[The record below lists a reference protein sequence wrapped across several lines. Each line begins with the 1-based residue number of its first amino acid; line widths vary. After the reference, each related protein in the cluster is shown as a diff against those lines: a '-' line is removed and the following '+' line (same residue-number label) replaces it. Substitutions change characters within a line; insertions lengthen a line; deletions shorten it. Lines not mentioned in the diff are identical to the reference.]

1 MKISNKPYSESCD
14 QNREPILAVIGP
26 ILTGSSSLLEI
37 GSGTGQHAVY
47 FAGHLPQIRWQ
58 TSDRAESLAAIH
70 MWLDDSNPGNV
81 LEPLELDVCQ
91 DHWPRQTYDAIFT
104 ANTLHIMGDDEM
116 RCFFTGLARVV
127 GPGADILI
135 YGPFNYQGQYTSDS
149 NRQFDQWLKSRDRRS
164 SIKNFEDVCA
174 LAEEVGISLVYD
186 YAMPANNRL
195 LHLRCNT
202 RIDALS

>member
-1 MKISNKPYSESCD
+1 MNIQHKPYSESCD

-26 ILTGSSSLLEI
+26 ILRDKTSLLEI

-47 FAGHLPQIRWQ
+47 FAGQLPQIRWQ
-58 TSDRAESLAAIH
+58 TSDRAESLTGIC
-70 MWLDDSNPGNV
+70 MWLGDSNPGNV
-81 LEPLELDVCQ
+81 LDPIELDVCQ
-91 DHWPRQTYDAIFT
+91 SQWPRQSYEAIFT
-104 ANTLHIMGDDEM
+104 ANTLHIMRDDEM

-164 SIKNFEDVCA
+164 GIKNFEDVCA
-174 LAEEVGISLVYD
+174 LAEGVGISLVHD

>member
-26 ILTGSSSLLEI
+26 ILRGRSDLLEI
-37 GSGTGQHAVY
+37 GSGTGQHAVF
-47 FAGHLPQIRWQ
+47 FAGHLPQTRWQ

-91 DHWPRQTYDAIFT
+91 GHWPRQTYDAIFT

-116 RCFFTGLARVV
+116 QCFFTGLARVV

-149 NRQFDQWLKSRDRRS
+149 NQQFDQWLKSRDRRS
-164 SIKNFEDVCA
+164 GIKNFEDVCA
-174 LAEEVGISLVYD
+174 LAEEVAISLVHD